1 MDMELTHEIE
11 LYPYD
16 TFKALLEHEVNRSRR
31 YGTPIT
37 LIHLAVETD
46 TSGIHAQHGAEIFT
60 INVLNL
66 QLRETD
72 IPCRKG
78 NEFLVLIPC
87 TDEKGG
93 RVICDRLER
102 LFHVESQIYDKV
114 SFKLDTY
121 IGMTSHPGGNS
132 ISSKL
137 LLENAG
143 NALQQARENKS
154 QKTIIIPL

>member
-1 MDMELTHEIE
+1 MDMELVHEIE

-16 TFKALLEHEVNRSRR
+16 TFKVLLDHEVNRARR

-37 LIHLAVETD
+37 LIHLAVEAD
-46 TSGIHAQHGAEIFT
+46 TSGPHAQYGAEVFA
-60 INVLNL
+60 INMLNI

-78 NEFLVLIPC
+78 NEFLVLIPS

-93 RVICDRLER
+93 RVVCERLEK

-114 SFKLDTY
+114 SFKLETF
-121 IGMTSHPGGNS
+121 IGMTSHAGGRS
-132 ISSKL
+132 ISSRT
-137 LLENAG
+137 LLENAEK
-143 NALQQARENKS
+143 ALQTAREQKS
-154 QKTIIIPL
+154 MKAIIISE

>member
-1 MDMELTHEIE
+1 MDMELVHEIE

-16 TFKALLEHEVNRSRR
+16 TFKVLLEHEVNRARR

-46 TSGIHAQHGAEIFT
+46 TSGPDAQYGAEVFA
-60 INVLNL
+60 INVLNI

-78 NEFLVLIPC
+78 NEFLVLVPS
-87 TDEKGG
+87 TDEAGAH
-93 RVICDRLER
+93 VISDRLEK

-114 SFKLDTY
+114 SFKLETF
-121 IGMTSHPGGNS
+121 IGMTSHVGGRS
-132 ISSKL
+132 ISAKK
-137 LLENAG
+137 LLENAQK
-143 NALQQARENKS
+143 ALQQAREKKS
-154 QKTIIIPL
+154 TKTVFLSE